1 MCGDAEACGEGDLD
15 VRKVW
20 STIDALCG
28 IMIVA
33 GYKKMYFCGGVG
45 GELVA
50 VVSDVVGLSVVRNV
64 IASGGDERVCKG
76 VE

>member
-1 MCGDAEACGEGDLD
+1 MCGDAEARGESDLD

-33 GYKKMYFCGGVG
+33 GYKKMYFCGGIG

-50 VVSDVVGLSVVRNV
+50 VVGDVVGLCVMRDMIAGGRMMSKVKSVQ
-64 IASGGDERVCKG
+64 
-76 VE
+76 

>member
-1 MCGDAEACGEGDLD
+1 MCGDAETRGESDLD

-20 STIDALCG
+20 STINALCG

-33 GYKKMYFCGGVG
+33 GNKKMYLCGGVG

-50 VVSDVVGLSVVRNV
+50 VVSDVVGLCVMCDVV
-64 IASGGDERVCKG
+64 ASGSMECVLEG
-76 VE
+76 VK